1 MPSSE
6 PADFAAAR
14 GPRPGIDYAEPE
26 PASDSEE
33 RFDDAEPKPRPRT
46 GRRLLG
52 VAYSLLQIHVEI
64 AQREV
69 ERDQQRLARGLL
81 FMALAVFLLFLT
93 LIVAQA
99 LGVGLL
105 HAVGLSWTWSLAG
118 VAGAD
123 LIFCLLLFWLGRR
136 ALRAPVLPETRALLR
151 RTATALLD
159 L

>member
-14 GPRPGIDYAEPE
+14 GPRPGIDFAEPE

-136 ALRAPVLPETRALLR
+136 ARSTEAIR
-151 RTATALLD
+151 RVWTQEQTPND
-159 L
+159 V